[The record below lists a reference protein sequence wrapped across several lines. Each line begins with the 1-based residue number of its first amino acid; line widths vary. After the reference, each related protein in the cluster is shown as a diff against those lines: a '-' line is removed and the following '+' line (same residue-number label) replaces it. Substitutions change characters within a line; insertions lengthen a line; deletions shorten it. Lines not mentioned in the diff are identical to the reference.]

1 MVVSNYN
8 GFYNV
13 TFHLQVRIPSAC
25 KLVHQTRFTLLFR
38 LTNSYPIF
46 PFLKNF
52 FRNTISNLFNLLSSF
67 HLLDLQ
73 FSTISN
79 FSNLRLAQF
88 SLSTFKTSTRN
99 ISRSS
104 LLFTCRLK
112 VSVNAAFSF
121 PSTFSHSPF
130 LPFPRAFFSPSLSL
144 SLAQTLTFLVSLC
157 SRFLLLR
164 LGQLLVAATTL
175 LSTGSSRWQGT
186 AKGTKMYSE

>member
-8 GFYNV
+8 GFYNI

-52 FRNTISNLFNLLSSF
+52 FRNTISNLFNLPSSF
-67 HLLDLQ
+67 HLLDFLQ
-73 FSTISN
+73 FQI

-130 LPFPRAFFSPSLSL
+130 LPFPRAFFSPSPSL
-144 SLAQTLTFLVSLC
+144 TRSNTHFPRLAL
-157 SRFLLLR
+157 
-164 LGQLLVAATTL
+164 
-175 LSTGSSRWQGT
+175 
-186 AKGTKMYSE
+186 

>member
-8 GFYNV
+8 GFYNI

-52 FRNTISNLFNLLSSF
+52 FRNTISNLFNLPSLYIRKISSPR
-67 HLLDLQ
+67 

-144 SLAQTLTFLVSLC
+144 TRSNTHFPRLAL
-157 SRFLLLR
+157 
-164 LGQLLVAATTL
+164 
-175 LSTGSSRWQGT
+175 
-186 AKGTKMYSE
+186 

>member
-8 GFYNV
+8 GFYNI

-38 LTNSYPIF
+38 LINSYPF
-46 PFLKNF
+46 FLFLKISLEIRFLIYLIYLLRFISSIYNF
-52 FRNTISNLFNLLSSF
+52 
-67 HLLDLQ
+67 LQ
-73 FSTISN
+73 FQI